1 LQSALLPPKIALMK
15 ALYRIGENE
24 KVRVAELF
32 LNDSLDELEFDSLN
46 EALLNAI
53 DASPAEGWV
62 LDLSQTSYMGSAVLG
77 LLVNL
82 RQRIKHARGT
92 LILCGVTPQLE
103 KIFRACCMERLF
115 VMVKTRE
122 EAIAR
127 MK

>member
-1 LQSALLPPKIALMK
+1 MAMK

-24 KVRVAELF
+24 NVHVAELF

-46 EALLNAI
+46 EALLKAI
-53 DASPAEGWV
+53 DASAAEGWV
-62 LDLSQTSYMGSAVLG
+62 LDLTQTSYMGSAVLG

-82 RQRIKHARGT
+82 RQRIKKAHGT
-92 LILCGVTPQLE
+92 LLLCGVSPQLD

-115 VMVKTRE
+115 VMVKTRD

>member
-1 LQSALLPPKIALMK
+1 LHSAPLPLKIMAMK

-24 KVRVAELF
+24 NVHVAELF

-46 EALLNAI
+46 EALLKAI
-53 DASPAEGWV
+53 DASAAEGWV
-62 LDLSQTSYMGSAVLG
+62 LDLTQTSYMGSAVLG

-82 RQRIKHARGT
+82 RQRIKKAHGT
-92 LILCGVTPQLE
+92 LLLCGVSPQLD

-115 VMVKTRE
+115 VMVKTRD